1 MALLDASSGCLGL
14 DRLSAEQYQPPPG
27 GSTAR
32 RDGHGLCAIYRRL
45 AWTRASGVAERA
57 QATKPLRL
65 QEEVIHMNGMLRVR
79 RSRGVLSGL
88 LLVLLG
94 IWGAIVPFIGP
105 NFHYAYTPD
114 KAWTYTTGR
123 LWLDILPGAA
133 AFLGGLIVLTSSYR
147 PTAHFG
153 AWLAAASGAWFVLGG
168 LIGPTWIGMQMVPG
182 TPVGDATHRTLEQI
196 GFFTGLGVVIVL
208 LAAMAIGRF
217 SVISVRDARRAER
230 EAERE
235 ADETPAATTTTS
247 TGRRW
252 MPLRR
257 RVTTT
262 EETDEPATEETAA
275 ASRS

>member
-1 MALLDASSGCLGL
+1 
-14 DRLSAEQYQPPPG
+14 
-27 GSTAR
+27 
-32 RDGHGLCAIYRRL
+32 
-45 AWTRASGVAERA
+45 
-57 QATKPLRL
+57 
-65 QEEVIHMNGMLRVR
+65 MNGILRVR

-94 IWGAIVPFIGP
+94 IWGALIPFIGP

-153 AWLAAASGAWFVLGG
+153 AWLAAFSGAWFALGG
-168 LIGPTWIGMQMVPG
+168 LIGPTWIKMQMVPG
-182 TPVGDATHRTLEQI
+182 TPVGDAAHRTLEQI
-196 GFFTGLGVVIVL
+196 GFFTGLGVAIVL

-217 SVISVRDARRAER
+217 SVISVSDARRAARVADETPVVDEGR
-230 EAERE
+230 VADETRTADGTPVADETRK
-235 ADETPAATTTTS
+235 ADETPADSTTS
-247 TGRRW
+247 TGRGRFT
-252 MPLRR
+252 LRR

-262 EETDEPATEETAA
+262 DETDEAPATEETAA
-275 ASRS
+275 SRT